1 MALLV
6 VGLPSSTYG
15 TASYF
20 DPFLSRKKYTV
31 PFVPKI
37 PPEQFHA
44 NSKRSSN
51 VVYCSLQDLEFANL
65 LPFVSYSHIIKI
77 GQGHF

>member
-1 MALLV
+1 MSLLV
-6 VGLPSSTYG
+6 LGLPSSTNG

-20 DPFLSRKKYTV
+20 GPFVSRKKYTV

-44 NSKRSSN
+44 NSKSSSN

-65 LPFVSYSHIIKI
+65 LPFVN
-77 GQGHF
+77 